1 MLHFSRLPLQLADA
15 CVSQADSTGRKGNSE
30 THMHQLGTRI
40 NRFLRSDDGPTA
52 VEYAIMLALVIL
64 VCLTAIRTFGSTTS
78 TSLSQSARSI
88 AS

>member
-1 MLHFSRLPLQLADA
+1 MLDFSRLPLQPVDA
-15 CVSQADSTGRKGNSE
+15 CVSQVDSAGRKGNSE
-30 THMHQLGTRI
+30 MHMHQLGSRI

-64 VCLTAIRTFGSTTS
+64 VCLAAIRTFGSTTS

>member
-1 MLHFSRLPLQLADA
+1 
-15 CVSQADSTGRKGNSE
+15 VRKLTQSI
-30 THMHQLGTRI
+30 I
-40 NRFLRSDDGPTA
+40 NFIKKEDGPTA

-64 VCLTAIRTFGSTTS
+64 VCLAAIRTFGSTTS